1 MSGETIRTHQR
12 HALGFTLMEVMAA
25 IFLTSIV
32 ITFAVSFYIDIAN
45 SSQRAIVETRKN
57 LRATGVLARVS
68 RDLSN
73 VAFVV
78 KKEEDDPLTY
88 PWFFMADSRLA
99 FDGSDMI
106 KFNTRS
112 SMPGEGTYHD
122 SDLEQVSYQVLAE
135 EDGSLTLFRWSSPGQ
150 ELGSDMTFPLI
161 DDDRNYI
168 VAEGLGSF
176 TLRFLDSQGQWL
188 PGWDSTQIEESEE
201 LPHAIEI
208 DISMWTDEDLD
219 EWESENER
227 HYVKQVVLHQ
237 RPLDISKM
245 IEARD
250 LALAEQA
257 GGPGLAQG
265 QFNED
270 GQRNPSADGSANPSA
285 NDDFFGGDA
294 ATPGS
299 VAECTRQNW
308 GTCVDRYG
316 EGNCGVWANVTQV
329 PVQAFGIDLPWCNY

>member
-1 MSGETIRTHQR
+1 MIAGAAANLAANRLSDLCLGWVGIPIEQGSCGHHHPGGTEPTLQAVALNEAFLHGVEDAIRLH
-12 HALGFTLMEVMAA
+12 
-25 IFLTSIV
+25 
-32 ITFAVSFYIDIAN
+32 
-45 SSQRAIVETRKN
+45 
-57 LRATGVLARVS
+57 
-68 RDLSN
+68 
-73 VAFVV
+73 
-78 KKEEDDPLTY
+78 
-88 PWFFMADSRLA
+88 A

-112 SMPGEGTYHD
+112 SIPGEGTYHD

-150 ELGSDMTFPLI
+150 ELGSDMTFPLL
-161 DDDRNYI
+161 DDNRNHI

-176 TLRFLDSQGQWL
+176 SLRFLDNQGEWL

-201 LPHAIEI
+201 LPDAIEI

-219 EWESENER
+219 EWESGDER
-227 HYVKQVVLHQ
+227 HYIKQVVLHQ
-237 RPLDISKM
+237 RPLDMAKM

-257 GGPGLAQG
+257 GGAGLAQG
-265 QFNED
+265 QLNAA
-270 GQRNPSADGSANPSA
+270 GQRDPSGDGSENASA
-285 NDDFFGGDA
+285 EDEFFGGGA

-329 PVQAFGIDLPWCNY
+329 PVQAFGIDLPWCQ